1 MLYLIHYY
9 IALDYQKTRLLL
21 VFNRYLIKELMRSLI
36 TFSGELQG
44 QMTEFQELKDRLY
57 SIKGV
62 KIE

>member
-1 MLYLIHYY
+1 M
-9 IALDYQKTRLLL
+9 
-21 VFNRYLIKELMRSLI
+21 KELMRSLI